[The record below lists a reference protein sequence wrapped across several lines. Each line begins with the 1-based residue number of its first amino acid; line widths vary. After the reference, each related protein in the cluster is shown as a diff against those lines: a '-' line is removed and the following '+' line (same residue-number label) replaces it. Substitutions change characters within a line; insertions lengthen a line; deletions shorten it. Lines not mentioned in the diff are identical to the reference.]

1 MSVCGHCGQEKEAV
15 TLSFDLPTATI
26 MASAPVDVPP
36 FQIQPLLDRIVS
48 SDGQGHSGRA
58 QVSCAQALG
67 VQEFCQLLTHTDY
80 PYLGS
85 DIYVGCANGDIMRLG
100 MKAAESGQV
109 FPPKFTKDTPDT
121 VQLESYQL
129 LSRQNISANGGVEEI
144 VLLPSISR
152 ALVLVGA
159 SNLYL

>member
-1 MSVCGHCGQEKEAV
+1 
-15 TLSFDLPTATI
+15 
-26 MASAPVDVPP
+26 
-36 FQIQPLLDRIVS
+36 
-48 SDGQGHSGRA
+48 
-58 QVSCAQALG
+58 
-67 VQEFCQLLTHTDY
+67 
-80 PYLGS
+80 
-85 DIYVGCANGDIMRLG
+85 

-109 FPPKFTKDTPDT
+109 FPPKFTKDAPDT